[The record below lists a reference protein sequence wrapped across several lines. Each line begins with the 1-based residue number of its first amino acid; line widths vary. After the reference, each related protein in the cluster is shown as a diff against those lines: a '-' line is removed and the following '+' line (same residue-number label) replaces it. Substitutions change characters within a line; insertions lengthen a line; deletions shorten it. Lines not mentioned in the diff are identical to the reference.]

1 MAPIDGRTKFSNE
14 SLQACLDKGMT
25 QVQIAKFLDVGKAAV
40 SKRVKKL
47 RQAAVNE
54 VKDKIAEIE
63 DALQPLVKGDLAAIA
78 SDPGKSLHQVVVI
91 YLNLLRKLVKKEA
104 SATAEQW
111 PAILKQV
118 LAVGDSLAKHLV
130 DAIRLTEL
138 LRYRQNIE
146 RIEKVIMEILSELPK
161 EHRRKCLKKLNR
173 RAVTQHVGRIAK

>member
-1 MAPIDGRTKFSNE
+1 MAIDGRTKFSNE
-14 SLQACLDKGMT
+14 ALQDCLDKGMT
-25 QVQIAKFLDVGKAAV
+25 QVQIAKFFGVGKAAV

-47 RQAAVNE
+47 RQASVKE
-54 VKDKIAEIE
+54 VEIKIAEIE
-63 DALQPLVKGDLAAIA
+63 RALRPLIEGDLAAIA

-130 DAIRLTEL
+130 DAIRLTEI

-146 RIEKVIMEILSELPK
+146 LIEKVIKEILSELPK
-161 EHRRKCLKKLNR
+161 EHRRKCLKKLNAR
-173 RAVTQHVGRIAK
+173 TVIQQAGRIAE